1 MRAAPSQI
9 KTDTLVI
16 DCRESAFSDDQAREG
31 DPSMA
36 RFLLKLVIPICI
48 AFVAASHSG
57 VQAGWLDK
65 GKKLLEGFSGGKS
78 GSKALSND
86 EIAAGL
92 KEALRVGTD
101 RVVGQLGAVNGFNTD
116 PSVHIPLPDSLKT
129 VQSTLSKV
137 GMSGMMDDLE
147 LRLNRAAEAATP
159 KAKKLFLDS
168 IQDMTLDDVRR
179 IYEGPDDAATRY
191 FQAKMSEPL
200 AGEMMPIVNDSLSE
214 VGAIKS
220 YDDAMGRYEAIPFV
234 PDVKAD
240 LTGYVVDKGME
251 GIFYYLA
258 KEEAAIRQDPLERT
272 TDLLQKVFGAR

>member
-1 MRAAPSQI
+1 
-9 KTDTLVI
+9 
-16 DCRESAFSDDQAREG
+16 
-31 DPSMA
+31 MA

-48 AFVAASHSG
+48 ALVAASHSG
-57 VQAGWLDK
+57 VQAGWLDE
-65 GKKLLEGFSGGKS
+65 GKKFLEGFSGGQS
-78 GSKALSND
+78 GSEALSND

-92 KEALRVGTD
+92 KEALRIGTD
-101 RVVGQLGAVNGFNTD
+101 RVVGQLGVINGFNTD

-129 VQSTLSKV
+129 VQSTLSKL
-137 GMSGMMDDLE
+137 GMSGIMDDLE

-168 IQDMTLDDVRR
+168 IQDMTLEDVRR

-200 AGEMMPIVNDSLSE
+200 AGEMMPIVSDSLSE

>member
-1 MRAAPSQI
+1 MLAAPSLI
-9 KTDTLVI
+9 KTERLFI
-16 DCRESAFSDDQAREG
+16 DFREAVCSDEPAREG

-36 RFLLKLVIPICI
+36 RFLLKFVIPFCV
-48 AFVAASHSG
+48 AFAAASHVN

-65 GKKLLEGFSGGKS
+65 GKQLLEGFGG
-78 GSKALSND
+78 GLTANEALSND
-86 EIAAGL
+86 EIGAGL

-101 RVVGQLGAVNGFNTD
+101 RVVGQLGAVNGFNSD

-159 KAKKLFLDS
+159 KAKQLFLNS
-168 IQDMTLDDVRR
+168 IQNMSLDDVRR

-191 FQAKMSEPL
+191 FRAQMSEPL
-200 AGEMMPIVNDSLSE
+200 AGEMMPIVNDSLSK
-214 VGAIKS
+214 VGAIKA
-220 YDDAMGRYEAIPFV
+220 YDDAMSRYDAIPFV
-234 PDVKAD
+234 PDVKTN
-240 LTGYVVDKGME
+240 LTGYVVDKGMD
-251 GIFYYLA
+251 GIFLYLA
-258 KEEAAIRQDPLERT
+258 KEEAAIRQDPLKRT

>member
-1 MRAAPSQI
+1 
-9 KTDTLVI
+9 
-16 DCRESAFSDDQAREG
+16 
-31 DPSMA
+31 
-36 RFLLKLVIPICI
+36 
-48 AFVAASHSG
+48 
-57 VQAGWLDK
+57 
-65 GKKLLEGFSGGKS
+65 
-78 GSKALSND
+78 
-86 EIAAGL
+86 
-92 KEALRVGTD
+92 
-101 RVVGQLGAVNGFNTD
+101 
-116 PSVHIPLPDSLKT
+116 
-129 VQSTLSKV
+129 
-137 GMSGMMDDLE
+137 MDDLE

-168 IQDMTLDDVRR
+168 IQDMTLEDVRR

-200 AGEMMPIVNDSLSE
+200 AGEMMPIVSDSLSE

>member
-1 MRAAPSQI
+1 
-9 KTDTLVI
+9 
-16 DCRESAFSDDQAREG
+16 
-31 DPSMA
+31 MA

-48 AFVAASHSG
+48 AFVAVSHSG

-65 GKKLLEGFSGGKS
+65 GKKLLEGFSGGQS
-78 GSKALSND
+78 GSEALSND

-168 IQDMTLDDVRR
+168 IQDMSLDDVRR

-214 VGAIKS
+214 IGAIRS

-272 TDLLQKVFGAR
+272 TDILQKVFGAR

>member
-1 MRAAPSQI
+1 
-9 KTDTLVI
+9 
-16 DCRESAFSDDQAREG
+16 
-31 DPSMA
+31 MA

-65 GKKLLEGFSGGKS
+65 GKKLLEGFSGGQS
-78 GSKALSND
+78 GSEALSND

-214 VGAIKS
+214 IGAIKS

-258 KEEAAIRQDPLERT
+258 KEEAAIRRDPLERT

>member
-1 MRAAPSQI
+1 
-9 KTDTLVI
+9 
-16 DCRESAFSDDQAREG
+16 
-31 DPSMA
+31 MA
-36 RFLLKLVIPICI
+36 RFLLKLVIPTCI
-48 AFVAASHSG
+48 AFVAASHSD

-65 GKKLLEGFSGGKS
+65 GKKLLEEFSGSQS
-78 GSKALSND
+78 GVLSND

-101 RVVGQLGAVNGFNTD
+101 RVVGQLSAVNGFNTD

-168 IQDMTLDDVRR
+168 IQDLTLEDVRR

-191 FQAKMSEPL
+191 FQAKMSKPL
-200 AGEMMPIVNDSLSE
+200 AGEMMPIVSDSLSE

-234 PDVKAD
+234 PDIKAD
-240 LTGYVVDKGME
+240 LIGYVVDKGME

-258 KEEAAIRQDPLERT
+258 KEEAAIRQDPLKRT

>member
-1 MRAAPSQI
+1 
-9 KTDTLVI
+9 
-16 DCRESAFSDDQAREG
+16 
-31 DPSMA
+31 MA
-36 RFLLKLVIPICI
+36 RFLLKLIIPICI
-48 AFVAASHSG
+48 AFVAVSHSG
-57 VQAGWLDK
+57 VQAGWLEE
-65 GKKLLEGFSGGKS
+65 GKKLLEGFSGGQS
-78 GSKALSND
+78 GSEALSND

-214 VGAIKS
+214 IGAIRS

>member
-1 MRAAPSQI
+1 
-9 KTDTLVI
+9 
-16 DCRESAFSDDQAREG
+16 
-31 DPSMA
+31 MA

-65 GKKLLEGFSGGKS
+65 GKKLLEEFSGGQS
-78 GSKALSND
+78 GSGVLSND

-159 KAKKLFLDS
+159 KAKQLFLNS
-168 IQDMTLDDVRR
+168 IQNMSLDDVRR

-191 FQAKMSEPL
+191 FRAQMSEPL
-200 AGEMMPIVNDSLSE
+200 AVDMIPIVNDTLSK
-214 VGAIKS
+214 VGAIKA
-220 YDDAMGRYEAIPFV
+220 YDDAMSRYDAIPFV
-234 PDVKAD
+234 PDVKTN
-240 LTGYVVDKGME
+240 LTGYVVDKGMD
-251 GIFYYLA
+251 GIFLYLA
-258 KEEAAIRQDPLERT
+258 KEEAAIRQDPLKRT